1 MEEILQ
7 QLRLVVYPII
17 YRVLLF
23 YTSQFGAR
31 FLPST
36 VCWFVGSDAT
46 ICGVRCSQANMKE
59 YFDFEDW
66 LVHIVGMKYFPF
78 IIGIP
83 EMITSLLWDTSI
95 MEHRFFP
102 TDPTGF
108 VCRMLGSIVAP
119 TRQLEKPAY

>member
-1 MEEILQ
+1 MEDILQ
-7 QLRLVVYPII
+7 QLRLVVYPVII
-17 YRVLLF
+17 RVL
-23 YTSQFGAR
+23 YIPGGAG

-36 VCWFVGSDAT
+36 VCWSVGSDAT

-102 TDPTGF
+102 QTPQVLF
-108 VCRMLGSIVAP
+108 AEC
-119 TRQLEKPAY
+119 